1 VSRFQY
7 PPNIEIVRVPCTG
20 RVNPLF
26 ILKALQRGADGVLV
40 AGCYP
45 GECHYST
52 GNLYARRKFL
62 MLKNYLQYL
71 GFEKGRLNFAWLSS
85 AEAERFVK
93 IAINTVEVVRKL
105 GPAKKFVKKTNDRD

>member
-1 VSRFQY
+1 
-7 PPNIEIVRVPCTG
+7 
-20 RVNPLF
+20 
-26 ILKALQRGADGVLV
+26 
-40 AGCYP
+40 
-45 GECHYST
+45 
-52 GNLYARRKFL
+52 